1 MYLHIGK
8 DYIVKSKEIIA
19 IFNIDYVKNTKEYKA
34 MYNDL
39 EESGNIVKVSDSKAK
54 AFILTENQGKRKAYI
69 TNIGV
74 NTISKRM
81 I

>member
-8 DYIVKSKEIIA
+8 DYIVKSNEIIG
-19 IFNIDYVKNTKEYKA
+19 IFNIDYVKNTKEYKS
-34 MYNDL
+34 MYNAL
-39 EESGNIVKVSDSKAK
+39 EESGNLIKVSDSKAK
-54 AFILTENQGKRKAYI
+54 ACILTENQGKRKAYI

>member
-19 IFNIDYVKNTKEYKA
+19 IFNIDYVKNTKEYKT
-34 MYNDL
+34 MYSEL
-39 EESGNIVKVSDSKAK
+39 EESGNIVKVSDSKAT

>member
-8 DYIVKSKEIIA
+8 DYIVKNNEIIG
-19 IFNIDYVKNTKEYKA
+19 IFNINYVKNTKEYKA
-34 MYNDL
+34 MYNNLD
-39 EESGNIVKVSDSKAK
+39 ESGDIIKVSDSKAK

-74 NTISKRM
+74 NTISKRL

>member
-1 MYLHIGK
+1 MTNKGK
-8 DYIVKSKEIIA
+8 YMFESILTENGISKYTV
-19 IFNIDYVKNTKEYKA
+19 YVRSL
-34 MYNDL
+34 L
-39 EESGNIVKVSDSKAK
+39 EGNNKAK
-54 AFILTENQGKRKAYI
+54 SFILTENQGKRKAYI

>member
-1 MYLHIGK
+1 
-8 DYIVKSKEIIA
+8 
-19 IFNIDYVKNTKEYKA
+19 
-34 MYNDL
+34 MYNSLD
-39 EESGNIVKVSDSKAK
+39 ESGDIIKVSDSKAK

>member
-8 DYIVKSKEIIA
+8 DYIVKNNEIIG

-34 MYNDL
+34 MYSSLD
-39 EESGNIVKVSDSKAK
+39 EDGNIIKISDNKAK
-54 AFILTENQGKRKAYI
+54 SFILTENQGKRKAYI

>member
-1 MYLHIGK
+1 MYLNIGK

-34 MYNDL
+34 MYNEL

>member
-34 MYNDL
+34 MYNEL